1 MGSCM
6 RVGWVL
12 SSYNYAAQVVQTTN
26 NKMLFVYKQQRDN
39 KLLIVYQK
47 TRRWG
52 RQKEMKYCED
62 VNHVQV
68 LYTCQSFF
76 Q

>member
-26 NKMLFVYKQQRDN
+26 NKMLIVYKQQRDN
-39 KLLIVYQK
+39 KMLIVYKKQGDGGGRK
-47 TRRWG
+47 RWNIV
-52 RQKEMKYCED
+52 K
-62 VNHVQV
+62 
-68 LYTCQSFF
+68 L
-76 Q
+76 